1 LTPQITVL
9 DAGGQYCHLIARKV
23 RDLGVYADVAPSE
36 TPVSSLAGRKGVI
49 ISGGPASVHD
59 LGSPTVDP
67 QLLAAGTPVLGICYG
82 QQLMAHL
89 LGGDVRKGQRGE
101 YGFAHLE
108 IAASHVVSNDGIFR
122 GIAGRQQ
129 VWMSHFDTV
138 VSPPAGFSV
147 LASTETCAIAAIA
160 APDRRLYAV
169 QFHPEVAHTPCGREL
184 LSNFLFDICQCEKDW
199 APAGQIRAVEDRIR
213 AVAAGRNIF
222 FFVSGGV
229 DSTVAYTLCLR
240 AVGADKVH
248 ATYVDTGLMREGE
261 TEFVRE
267 HFARLAVA
275 QASACGDS
283 INTTN
288 TVAQASACGD
298 PVSTP
303 NAFAVADAREQ
314 FLTALA
320 GVTDPEAKRH
330 IIGEQFVEVQQT
342 ILESEHYLDGQW
354 ILGQGTI
361 YPDTI
366 ESKGSAKADLI
377 KTHHNRV
384 AGIQK
389 LIEAGRIV
397 EPLASFYKDEVRAI
411 GRQLGIGAELLDRH
425 PFPGPGLAIRCLCS
439 EPLASQSEAAPVRTA
454 DGWILPVRSVGV
466 QGDARTYRAA
476 LALEDFP
483 ESEEEAARLVNGI
496 PQINR
501 VVVAVWTAAPLGE
514 LRAIPATL
522 TAERLARL
530 RRADAIVRRISVE
543 SGFDAKIWQF
553 PVVLIPLGLP
563 SSSSLGNPSG
573 SKSASSASGQFDA
586 SARGQS
592 DSVVLRPI
600 QSVDGMTANAV
611 WMPKSL
617 LAEMVEELRAMGD
630 IAGVFYDL
638 THKPPATIE
647 WE

>member
-1 LTPQITVL
+1 LIPQITVL

-36 TPVSSLAGRKGVI
+36 TPASALAGRKGII

-59 LGSPTVDP
+59 PGSPTIDP
-67 QLLAAGTPVLGICYG
+67 HLLASGMPVLGICYG

-89 LGGDVRKGQRGE
+89 LGGQVKKGERGE
-101 YGFAHLE
+101 YGFAQLE
-108 IAASHVVSNDGIFR
+108 ISSSDGVLR

-138 VSPPAGFSV
+138 VEPPAGFSV
-147 LASTETCAIAAIA
+147 LASTDTCTIAAIA
-160 APDRRLYAV
+160 APDRGLYAV
-169 QFHPEVAHTPCGREL
+169 QFHPEVAHTPCGRDV
-184 LSNFLFDICQCEKDW
+184 LSNFIFDICHCEKDW
-199 APAGQIRAVEDRIR
+199 DPAGQIRAVEDQIR
-213 AVAAGRNIF
+213 ATAAGRNIF

-240 AVGADKVH
+240 ALGAERVH

-267 HFARLAVA
+267 NFNKL
-275 QASACGDS
+275 SATS
-283 INTTN
+283 
-288 TVAQASACGD
+288 
-298 PVSTP
+298 
-303 NAFAVADAREQ
+303 FAVADAREQ
-314 FLTALA
+314 FLKALA
-320 GVTDPEAKRH
+320 GATDPEEKRH
-330 IIGEQFVEVQQT
+330 IIGQQFVEVQQT

-389 LIEAGRIV
+389 LIDAGRIV

-411 GRQLGIGAELLDRH
+411 GRQLEISAELLDRH

-439 EPLASQSEAAPVRTA
+439 KSSDSETANSPIQTA

-466 QGDARTYRAA
+466 QGDARTYRPA

-483 ESEEEAARLVNGI
+483 ESEEGAGQLINRISG
-496 PQINR
+496 INR
-501 VVVAVWTAAPLGE
+501 VVVAVWTAASLGE

-522 TAERLARL
+522 TANRLDRL
-530 RRADAIVRRISVE
+530 RRADAIVRRISLE
-543 SGFDAKIWQF
+543 RGFDAEIWQF
-553 PVVLIPLGLP
+553 PVVLIPLGTGGKL
-563 SSSSLGNPSG
+563 
-573 SKSASSASGQFDA
+573 
-586 SARGQS
+586 

-611 WMPKSL
+611 WMPKAL
-617 LAEMVEELRAMGD
+617 LEEMVEGLRAMGD